1 MLSIENV
8 FIVDPARCIGCQA
21 CVQGCAECGTHR
33 GQSLIHLEFIDRAQT
48 VQTTPQVCMHCEDP
62 TCAQVCP
69 ADAIKQT
76 SDGVVQ
82 TSLKPRCVGC
92 GNCVVACPFGV
103 PKYNGEF
110 DQMMKCDMC
119 YDRTS
124 VGKRPMCATVCPSEA
139 LYFGPMDEWKERRK
153 GNPVNEFKFGN
164 QTVKTK
170 VYMVMPEETQRID
183 VQISDIKLR
192 PRKVAP

>member
-1 MLSIENV
+1 MTNV

-33 GQSLIHLEFIDRAQT
+33 GTSLIHLEYINRAET

-69 ADAIKQT
+69 ADAIKQ
-76 SDGVVQ
+76 SADGVVQ

-92 GNCVVACPFGV
+92 SNCVMACPFGV
-103 PKYNGEF
+103 PKYESAF

-139 LYFGPMDEWKERRK
+139 LYFGPLEDWKERRR
-153 GNPVNEFKFGN
+153 GNLVNEFRFGSQN
-164 QTVKTK
+164 VKTK
-170 VYMVMPEETQRID
+170 VYMVMPDPVARID
-183 VQISDIKLR
+183 VKISDISVR
-192 PRKVAP
+192 PRKENL